1 MQNRRNKQNKK
12 KKILLV
18 DDDEMHLYTT
28 KELLQDEHC
37 EVITHK
43 SNYGIGVTNLVR
55 ELQPDLILLDVN
67 MPGLS
72 GDKLAKLLRDSDD
85 TNHVPIVFYSSNDE
99 DSLREIVSTCDVRG
113 YICKGDPVELRRKV
127 DHYLSMAAPV
137 ETGKIVRQP
146 GSKNT

>member
-1 MQNRRNKQNKK
+1 MQNRQTDRDIK
-12 KKILLV
+12 KKILVV

-43 SNYGIGVTNLVR
+43 SKYGVGVTNLVR

-72 GDKLAKLLRDSDD
+72 GDMLAKLLRWR
-85 TNHVPIVFYSSNDE
+85 NAPFLFYSSNDE
-99 DSLREIVSTCDVRG
+99 DSLRELASRHGAKG
-113 YICKGDPVELRRKV
+113 YICKGDITELKNVVKKYLDPVV
-127 DHYLSMAAPV
+127 YAP
-137 ETGKIVRQP
+137 EDTLKL
-146 GSKNT
+146 TM

>member
-1 MQNRRNKQNKK
+1 MQNRHNKQNKK

-28 KELLQDEHC
+28 KELLQDEQW

-72 GDKLAKLLRDSDD
+72 GDKLAKLLRWR
-85 TNHVPIVFYSSNDE
+85 NAPFIFYSSNDE
-99 DSLREIVSTCDVRG
+99 DSLREIASQHGAKG
-113 YICKGDPVELRRKV
+113 YICKGDISELKNLV
-127 DHYLSMAAPV
+127 NKHLSPATHSS
-137 ETGKIVRQP
+137 EDTLNIIL
-146 GSKNT
+146 